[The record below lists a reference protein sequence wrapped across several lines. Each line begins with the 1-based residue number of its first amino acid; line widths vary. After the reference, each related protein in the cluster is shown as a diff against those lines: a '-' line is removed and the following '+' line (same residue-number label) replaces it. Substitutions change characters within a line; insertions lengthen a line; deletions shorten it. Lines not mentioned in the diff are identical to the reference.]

1 MSNNNKLCLESYING
16 DYPVDVESNI
26 PPELRAQDANTAMPA
41 APVNG
46 GLYCGPQ
53 NNAPWMPK
61 YVPPTTT
68 FFMQNLVRNADPAPP
83 PGVAEQYPGDN
94 RLGNNYTP
102 MPGVNWYNSAY
113 NRNPGP
119 FNIKVID
126 DKWNTDVGGNVDSL
140 VTKRNNNKNN
150 NNNLALNNFDLTQY

>member
-1 MSNNNKLCLESYING
+1 MANNTKLCLESYING

-41 APVNG
+41 PPVNG

-61 YVPPTTT
+61 SVPYTTT
-68 FFMQNLVRNADPAPP
+68 YFTHHLLKSANPP
-83 PGVAEQYPGDN
+83 QGATEQYVGDN
-94 RLGNNYTP
+94 RMGNNYVP

-113 NRNPGP
+113 ERNKGP
-119 FNIKVID
+119 FTIKVIGRP
-126 DKWNTDVGGNVDSL
+126 NPSSS
-140 VTKRNNNKNN
+140 NK
-150 NNNLALNNFDLTQY
+150 